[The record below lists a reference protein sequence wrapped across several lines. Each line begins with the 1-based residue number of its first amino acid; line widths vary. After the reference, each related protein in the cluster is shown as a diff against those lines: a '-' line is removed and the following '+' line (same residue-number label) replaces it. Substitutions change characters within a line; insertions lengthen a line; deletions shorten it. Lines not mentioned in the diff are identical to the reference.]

1 MTSQNTGQAAGIGK
15 GWKELLQVL
24 NGLNKSY
31 EALIELSQK
40 KHKALVFIDIKSIEA
55 MNDTEAKLT
64 QDIRQLEERRQKVLI
79 HLAVENRDI
88 KKDTRMAEL
97 VRYAPTPQIHALL
110 AQLHKTLTAST
121 TKAQELRDNN
131 RVLIEGAL
139 SAVTY
144 HLNRLGGTH
153 VENAYGSTGQ
163 EVVTHARNFEFK
175 A

>member
-1 MTSQNTGQAAGIGK
+1 MTSQNTRQAAGIGT

-64 QDIRQLEERRQKVLI
+64 QDIRQLEERRQKALI
-79 HLAVENRDI
+79 HLAVENRAI

-97 VRYAPTPQIHALL
+97 
-110 AQLHKTLTAST
+110 
-121 TKAQELRDNN
+121 
-131 RVLIEGAL
+131 
-139 SAVTY
+139 
-144 HLNRLGGTH
+144 
-153 VENAYGSTGQ
+153 
-163 EVVTHARNFEFK
+163 AR
-175 A
+175 

>member
-1 MTSQNTGQAAGIGK
+1 MTSQNTRQAAGIGT

-64 QDIRQLEERRQKVLI
+64 QDIRQLEERRQKALI
-79 HLAVENRDI
+79 HLAVENRAI

-97 VRYAPTPQIHALL
+97 ARYAPTPQIRVLLQKLHEAL
-110 AQLHKTLTAST
+110 TVST
-121 TKAQELRDNN
+121 TKAQELRENN

-144 HLNRLGGTH
+144 HLNRIGGTH
-153 VENAYGSTGQ
+153 VENTYGSSGQ
-163 EVVTHARNFEFK
+163 EVVTHARNFEYN